1 VRAKPNSCA
10 GCAIV
15 SHGTDFSRIE
25 GTGANGVMLVGEAS
39 GENEARECLPFRP
52 YANAGSILQRTLRE
66 MGLDRAQFSITNAVR
81 CRPRRDWL
89 EKSPWEYSAI
99 NHCRPNL
106 VAAIAE
112 HKPRVIVA
120 LGGTAL
126 RTLTGM
132 AGEALGITHLAGYVL
147 PCTIGDSN
155 VQVDDGVLL
164 AAGDDSQQPGDL
176 LHPKTHATPV
186 IGEFHPSYIRRG
198 KASHRGIFA
207 RILKRALNIAAGRD
221 TNYLWNINPEEPHA
235 SLTYQT
241 HPSLDEARGF
251 LQRVRDSSGAV
262 VSYDIET
269 AESASLDEDARE
281 GFSNTDI
288 RLVQFSIAPGEG
300 IAFPWDG
307 GYREIARDILHTPN
321 VKCGHNVWLFD
332 NKVLRA
338 AGEREGLD
346 LRPRGTVHDT
356 LAMFH
361 HWQPDLPA
369 HLQFAAQFV
378 QFPFPWKHLAATNI
392 EFYSTCDVDATL
404 RVYKMLERTLTRD
417 EIMGDDTCGYLGQ
430 VAAVRPILAAMEDRG
445 LPIDNDA
452 RLALDVEFG
461 IAQDA
466 LGKELAER
474 APASCSRVQPK
485 EGYKGE
491 PPEVKLVLKAC
502 MERQDDWLQTI
513 LAKRFQES
521 GDGGERYACQ
531 RREFSVAAVDAAS
544 GEPVS
549 VPTTRWCRVYDFNPN
564 SNPQI
569 KAYMVAKGHPIP
581 KSREEDDE
589 GNRKDTTNKKE
600 LQRLSR
606 KTGDTFYLK
615 VIEYRELT
623 KARGTYINGFVPA
636 ADGCVH
642 TTFTFDTAIAQLSSR
657 NPNCFSPDTEI
668 LTKDGWVEF
677 PNLRPDD
684 LVAQWS
690 DTLDLSGHCGIIEFV
705 KPAAYIRVP
714 FDGEL
719 RHVTTDE
726 QIDLLMTPDHNCIL
740 RDRKTFAWRCVPAS
754 GYLKDAHQ
762 MQAGTYM
769 GGDVHLS
776 EEQVALICALQAD
789 GHITN
794 PGGHYTFSFAR
805 ERKTLRLRECL
816 QVLGIPFTDRPRK
829 TPPKL
834 SPQSKVQNFYVSRK
848 DIPEWWRNKKFFGS
862 WLLDLTRESLDFMA
876 RELWF
881 WDGCWD
887 RQSLYASAE
896 KSNTDWAQI
905 ITILSNRRAKI
916 RRYVP
921 PGEKSRDSWQ
931 LDASVENYSS
941 TVNHSNVPV
950 SYKGPVYCVS
960 VPKGAIVVRRNGK
973 VAITGNCQ
981 NFPKHGTS
989 EPQRRLFTAMRRM
1002 IAAKPGKILLEIDYK
1017 SCHVLTLGF
1026 LAGDATWMRLARLD
1040 MHSFIT
1046 GLVLNLWDTSILRE
1060 SDDELLARFKWLK
1073 SNPEWKHIRDDQ
1085 AKHADLGVGNGLK
1098 AKGLFER
1105 YPEEFGTQKRAQ
1117 AFLTALMNLAPR
1129 VFKWQE
1135 NMKDTAHDQQELKS
1149 PFGHLRRF
1157 YEVKRWDTRKMDW
1170 GHGDQAEEAVAYMLS
1185 NVAHAHMRESMK
1197 ELERRGYN
1205 ERYNLCNQVHDSLL
1219 FHLDES
1225 LLDQCLADVVP
1236 VMTAPS
1242 KVLRSPLAPN
1252 GLHIDVEASAGP
1264 NWSEMRE
1271 ISLPKLAPVMV

>member
-1 VRAKPNSCA
+1 MRAKPNSCA

-66 MGLDRAQFSITNAVR
+66 MGLDRQQFSITNAVR

-147 PCTIGDSN
+147 PCTIGDSH

-164 AAGDDSQQPGDL
+164 AAGNDSQQPGDL

-186 IGEFHPSYIRRG
+186 IGDFHPSYIRRG

-221 TNYLWNINPEEPHA
+221 TNYLWNIDPEEPHA

-461 IAQDA
+461 IAQEA

-474 APASCSRVQPK
+474 APVACCRVQPK
-485 EGYKGE
+485 EGYKGV
-491 PPEVKLVLKAC
+491 PPEVRAKLKEWG
-502 MERQDDWLQTI
+502 MEWEAYPSSGGP
-513 LAKRFQES
+513 LAYSNISRERFKES
-521 GDGGERYACQ
+521 GDGGERYAYQ

-615 VIEYRELT
+615 VIQYRELT
-623 KARGTYINGFVPA
+623 KARGTYVQGFVPA

-657 NPNCFSPDTEI
+657 NP
-668 LTKDGWVEF
+668 
-677 PNLRPDD
+677 
-684 LVAQWS
+684 
-690 DTLDLSGHCGIIEFV
+690 
-705 KPAAYIRVP
+705 
-714 FDGEL
+714 
-719 RHVTTDE
+719 
-726 QIDLLMTPDHNCIL
+726 
-740 RDRKTFAWRCVPAS
+740 CV
-754 GYLKDAHQ
+754 Q
-762 MQAGTYM
+762 Q
-769 GGDVHLS
+769 
-776 EEQVALICALQAD
+776 
-789 GHITN
+789 
-794 PGGHYTFSFAR
+794 
-805 ERKTLRLRECL
+805 
-816 QVLGIPFTDRPRK
+816 
-829 TPPKL
+829 
-834 SPQSKVQNFYVSRK
+834 
-848 DIPEWWRNKKFFGS
+848 
-862 WLLDLTRESLDFMA
+862 
-876 RELWF
+876 
-881 WDGCWD
+881 
-887 RQSLYASAE
+887 
-896 KSNTDWAQI
+896 
-905 ITILSNRRAKI
+905 
-916 RRYVP
+916 
-921 PGEKSRDSWQ
+921 
-931 LDASVENYSS
+931 
-941 TVNHSNVPV
+941 
-950 SYKGPVYCVS
+950 
-960 VPKGAIVVRRNGK
+960 
-973 VAITGNCQ
+973 
-981 NFPKHGTS
+981 FPKHGTS
-989 EPQRRLFTAMRRM
+989 EFQRRLFAAMRKM
-1002 IAAKPGKILLEIDYK
+1002 VAAKSGKVLLEIDYR